1 MTTPTVSRG
10 TGVTARKESS
20 TPSGAAAPAA
30 QGAVKPVSRR
40 EFLYYIWGASMAVL
54 LAQGAGAIIWFAL
67 PRFREGEY
75 GGLFTIDATTL
86 PAVGDAPQRNP
97 AGRFWLTNTP
107 DGLMALSMVCTHLGC
122 LFAWVDANGRFE
134 CPCHGSKFERNGQYI
149 EGPAPRNLDR
159 FAVTANTP
167 GGPVT
172 NAEGDPVNVGGAS
185 SIVVNTGRKIKGSV
199 HG

>member
-10 TGVTARKESS
+10 TGVTARKD
-20 TPSGAAAPAA
+20 TPSSAAVAAA
-30 QGAVKPVSRR
+30 QGAVKPVNRR
-40 EFLYYIWGASMAVL
+40 EFLYYIWGASIAVL
-54 LAQGAGAIIWFAL
+54 LAQSAGVIIWFSL

-75 GGLFTIDATTL
+75 GGLFTIDATAL
-86 PAVGDAPQRNP
+86 PAVGDSPQRNP

-134 CPCHGSKFERNGQYI
+134 CPCHGSKFERTGQYI

-159 FAVTANTP
+159 FPLTVNTP
-167 GGPVT
+167 GGPVID
-172 NAEGDPVNVGGAS
+172 AEGDPINVGGATS
-185 SIVVNTGRKIKGSV
+185 VVVNTGKKIKGAV

>member
-1 MTTPTVSRG
+1 
-10 TGVTARKESS
+10 
-20 TPSGAAAPAA
+20 
-30 QGAVKPVSRR
+30 
-40 EFLYYIWGASMAVL
+40 MAVL
-54 LAQGAGAIIWFAL
+54 LAQGTGLIIWFAL

-75 GGLFTIDATTL
+75 GGLFTIDAATL
-86 PAVGDAPQRNP
+86 PAAGDAPQRNP

-172 NAEGDPVNVGGAS
+172 SAEGEPVNVAGATS
-185 SIVVNTGRKIKGSV
+185 VVVNTGRKIKGDT
-199 HG
+199 HA

>member
-1 MTTPTVSRG
+1 VN
-10 TGVTARKESS
+10 
-20 TPSGAAAPAA
+20 
-30 QGAVKPVSRR
+30 RR
-40 EFLYYIWGASMAVL
+40 EFLYYIWGASIAVL
-54 LAQGAGAIIWFAL
+54 LAQSAGVIIWFAL

-122 LFAWVDANGRFE
+122 LYAWVDANGRFE
-134 CPCHGSKFERNGQYI
+134 CPCHGSKFERNGEYI

-159 FAVTANTP
+159 FALTANTP
-167 GGPVT
+167 GGPVSSD
-172 NAEGDPVNVGGAS
+172 AEGDPINVGGATS
-185 SIVVNTGRKIKGSV
+185 VVVNTGRRIKGAV

>member
-10 TGVTARKESS
+10 TGVTARKETP
-20 TPSGAAAPAA
+20 TPSSASGPAA
-30 QGAVKPVSRR
+30 QAAVKPVSRR

-54 LAQGAGAIIWFAL
+54 LAQSAGLIIWFAL

-75 GGLFTIDATTL
+75 GGLFTIDPATL
-86 PAVGDAPQRNP
+86 PAVGDSPQRNP

-159 FAVTANTP
+159 FALIVDTP
-167 GGPVT
+167 GGQVT
-172 NAEGDPVNVGGAS
+172 SADGSPVNVGGAT
-185 SIVVNTGRKIKGSV
+185 SIAVNTGRKIKGAT